1 MRKALMKDSI
11 KEIKNTYKR
20 FLSIL
25 LMAFLGVGFF
35 AGIRATS
42 PDMVDTIDKYYD
54 NQNVYD
60 IQVMSTL
67 GLTEDDIS
75 EISKIENVDEVIGT
89 YEIDGKL
96 EIDKVEQI
104 VKVMCV
110 QDINEPRLLEGKLPE
125 NSDECVVE
133 PNFLTQTG
141 KKIGDTIEV
150 QIENT
155 ENDEGEEVEHLTTK
169 EMKIVGTVQSP
180 LYISRDRGSS
190 TLGSGKVD
198 YYIYINKNNINAKDV
213 YTNIYVKVK
222 GANELETSS
231 DKYKELISNTKSKIE
246 EIKDEREIARQDELI
261 DTATTKLEEAET
273 EFNNKKKEAE
283 EEISNAEAKIED
295 GKKQIESGEKEI
307 SENEKKAN
315 EEFASAEKQ
324 IADGKETISQNEQ
337 TLNEKEAQVN
347 EQIQVLEE
355 QKKGLQSNLETVNS
369 SLNTANET
377 YNGIL
382 ESLKNPNLD
391 QGSLES
397 LLGQKTAC
405 EEHIASLEATKN
417 SLVSGITKIDNGI
430 TSAKQEIES
439 AKAQIEAAKKEL
451 EEKESSYQSIK
462 TSTLAQIQ
470 DAKDELEASKVE
482 LENGEQELNEQ
493 KVDVENQLSDAEA
506 KLIDA
511 RDEIAKIEKPT
522 WYVLDRAQN
531 SGYASFIQDTES
543 IENIGKVFPIVFFIV
558 ATLISLTSM
567 TRMVEEERTQI
578 GTLKALGY
586 NKFQIA
592 SKYVIYASLA
602 SVIGGILGMC
612 VGFVLLP
619 KIIWMMYS
627 MMYEI
632 GDISL
637 SFNWEFASIGLGLIF
652 ICIVGATIYAV
663 VRELR
668 HTPAILMRP
677 KAPKIGKRVLLEK
690 IPFIWK
696 RLSFSRKVTVRNI
709 FRYKKRFLMTIIGI
723 LGCTALILTGFGLRD
738 SISRIMPDQ
747 YEHVFNYD
755 MQITLKDGLEESQIE
770 ELKNNID
777 QKEEITKVVETYMA
791 SETAINNGVEEDVQI
806 IVPKDENS
814 LDGIINIV
822 DLETEEKVTLNDS
835 EIGLTDKAAE
845 LLGVKV
851 GDTITLKDSDGNEKQ
866 VKISNI
872 VENYVYHYVYMSRE
886 LYETLYGEEYK
897 ANVLLAQDN
906 NLTEEQEDVLA
917 KELMGY
923 NEISSVSLTS
933 SAIKTMDETMQS
945 LNYVVV
951 VLIVSAGLLA
961 FVVLYNLSNVNIS
974 ERIRELATIKVLGFY
989 DKEVYDYV
997 TRETIL
1003 LTLIG
1008 IVLGLVGGFFLNYYI
1023 IGTCEISML
1032 RFNKTIEP
1040 LSYIYSALIT
1050 IAFTLIVNFVTYFAL
1065 KKIDMIESLKS
1076 VE

>member
-1 MRKALMKDSI
+1 MKKALMKDSV

-67 GLTEDDIS
+67 GLTDDDIN
-75 EISKIENVDEVIGT
+75 EISKIENVDKVIGT
-89 YEIDGKL
+89 YETDGKL
-96 EIDKVEQI
+96 EIDKVEEI
-104 VKVMCV
+104 VKIMCV
-110 QDINEPRLLEGKLPE
+110 EDINKPRLIEGKLPE
-125 NSDECVVE
+125 NTSECVVE
-133 PNFLTQTG
+133 PNFLVQTG
-141 KKIGDTIEV
+141 KNIGDTIEI

-155 ENDEGEEVEHLTTK
+155 QNDDGEEVEFLVNK
-169 EMKIVGTVQSP
+169 EMKIVGTVASP
-180 LYISRDRGSS
+180 LYLSRDRGSS

-198 YYIYINKNNINAKDV
+198 YYIYINKDNINAKDI

-231 DKYKELISNTKSKIE
+231 DEYKELISNTKSKIE
-246 EIKDEREIARQDELI
+246 EIKDEREQARQDELI
-261 DTATTKLEEAET
+261 NTATTKLEEAES
-273 EFNNKKKEAE
+273 EFNNKKLEAE
-283 EEISNAEAKIED
+283 DEINNAQKKID
-295 GKKQIESGEKEI
+295 NGKKQIEDGEKEI
-307 SENEKKAN
+307 AENEQKAN
-315 EEFASAEKQ
+315 EEFANAEKQ
-324 IADGKETISQNEQ
+324 IEDAKTQISESEE
-337 TLNEKEAQVN
+337 TLNEQEAQAN
-347 EQIQVLEE
+347 EQFAALEE
-355 QKKGLQSNLETVNS
+355 QKSGLETNLAAVNS
-369 SLNTANET
+369 SLNIANET

-382 ESLKNPNLD
+382 EALKNPNID
-391 QGSLES
+391 SGSLES
-397 LLGQKTAC
+397 LTGQKLAC
-405 EEHIASLEATKN
+405 EAQISKLEETKNTLTAGITEIENGIASGKQE
-417 SLVSGITKIDNGI
+417 IQNGRNQI
-430 TSAKQEIES
+430 QAAKQEV
-439 AKAQIEAAKKEL
+439 
-451 EEKESSYQSIK
+451 EKQESSYKETKS
-462 TSTLAQIQ
+462 STLAQIQ
-470 DAKDELEASKVE
+470 EAKDKLKTSKEEITSGEEELEK
-482 LENGEQELNEQ
+482 Q
-493 KVDVENQLSDAEA
+493 KEDVNKQLSDAEA
-506 KLIDA
+506 ELIDA

-522 WYVLDRAQN
+522 WYVLDREQN
-531 SGYASFIQDTES
+531 SGYVSFIQDTES
-543 IENIGKVFPIVFFIV
+543 VENIGQVFPIVFFIV

-567 TRMVEEERTQI
+567 TRMVEEQRTQI

-602 SVIGGILGMC
+602 STIGGIFGMSL
-612 VGFVLLP
+612 GFVLIP

-627 MMYEI
+627 MMYQI

-637 SFNWEFASIGLGLIF
+637 NFNWKFGTIGLGLIF

-668 HTPAILMRP
+668 QTPAILMRP
-677 KAPKIGKRVLLEK
+677 KAPKIGKRVLLER

-723 LGCTALILTGFGLRD
+723 MGCTALILTGFGLKD

-755 MQITLKDGLEESQIE
+755 IQISLKDGLEEKQIE
-770 ELKNNID
+770 DLKNNLN
-777 QKEEITKVVETYMA
+777 QKDEITNTVETYMTT
-791 SETAINNGVEEDVQI
+791 ETAINNGVEEDVQI
-806 IVPKDENS
+806 IVTEDKNS
-814 LDGIINIV
+814 LDGTINIV
-822 DLETEEKVTLNDS
+822 DLDTKEKVTLNDN
-835 EIGLTDKAAE
+835 EICLTDKAAE
-845 LLGVKV
+845 LLGVKE
-851 GDTITLKDSDGNEKQ
+851 GDTITLQDGDGNQKQ
-866 VKISNI
+866 VTISNV
-872 VENYVYHYVYMSRE
+872 VENYVYHYVYMSKE
-886 LYETLYGEEYK
+886 LYENLYNKQYES
-897 ANVLLAQDN
+897 NVLLVQDS
-906 NLTEEQEDVLA
+906 NLSEEQEDSLA
-917 KELMGY
+917 EELMNY
-923 NEISSVSLTS
+923 NEISSVSLIS
-933 SAIKTMDETMQS
+933 SAIRTMDETMES

-1008 IVLGLVGGFFLNYYI
+1008 IALGLVAGYFLNYFI
-1023 IGTCEISML
+1023 IGTCEINML

-1040 LSYIYSALIT
+1040 LSYVYSTLIT

>member
-1 MRKALMKDSI
+1 MKKALMKDSV

-54 NQNVYD
+54 SQNVYD

-67 GLTEDDIS
+67 GLTEDDLN
-75 EISKIENVDEVIGT
+75 EISRIENVDKVIGT
-89 YEIDGKL
+89 YETDGKI
-96 EIDKVEQI
+96 EIDNTEQI
-104 VKVMCV
+104 IKVMCIEDV
-110 QDINEPRLLEGKLPE
+110 NKPKLLEGKLPE

-133 PNFLTQTG
+133 PNFLIQNN
-141 KKIGDTIEV
+141 KKIGDIIDVEIEK
-150 QIENT
+150 T
-155 ENDEGEEVEHLTTK
+155 ENNDGEEIEYLVNK
-169 EMKIVGTVQSP
+169 EMKIVGTVRSP

-198 YYIYINKNNINAKDV
+198 YYIYINKDNINAKDI
-213 YTNIYVKVK
+213 YTNIYVKLK
-222 GANELETSS
+222 GSNEYKTSS
-231 DKYKELISNTKSKIE
+231 DEYKELVSDTKSKIE
-246 EIKDEREIARQDELI
+246 DIKDEREEARQDELI
-261 DTATTKLEEAET
+261 NTATSKLEEAET
-273 EFNNKKKEAE
+273 EFNDKKAEAE
-283 EEISNAEAKIED
+283 EEISNAEAEIED
-295 GKKQIESGEKEI
+295 GKKQIEDGEAQI
-307 SENEKKAN
+307 AENEKKAN

-324 IADGKETISQNEQ
+324 IEDAKAEISKNEE
-337 TLNEKEAQVN
+337 TLNEQEQQAN
-347 EQIQVLEE
+347 EQFKALEE
-355 QKKGLQSNLETVNS
+355 QKAGLQSNLDTVNS
-369 SLNTANET
+369 ALNTANET

-382 ESLKNPNLD
+382 EALKDPNID
-391 QGSLES
+391 SGSLES
-397 LLGQKTAC
+397 LQGQKTAC
-405 EEHIASLEATKN
+405 EQQIAKLEASKS
-417 SLVSGITKIDNGI
+417 SLVAGITEIDNGI
-430 TSAKQEIES
+430 TSGRQKIENG
-439 AKAQIEAAKKEL
+439 KAAIEVAKKEI
-451 EEKESSYQSIK
+451 EEQESSYQSTK
-462 TSTLAQIQ
+462 SYTLAQIQ
-470 DAKDELEASKVE
+470 DAKDELEASRVE

-493 KVDVENQLSDAEA
+493 KAEVQKQLDDAEA
-506 KLIDA
+506 ELIDA

-522 WYVLDRAQN
+522 WYVLDREQN

-543 IENIGKVFPIVFFIV
+543 IENIGQVFPIVFFIV

-567 TRMVEEERTQI
+567 TRMVEEQRTQI

-637 SFNWEFASIGLGLIF
+637 SFNLQFASIGLGLIF
-652 ICIVGATIYAV
+652 VCIVGATIYAV
-663 VRELR
+663 TRELR
-668 HTPAILMRP
+668 QTPAILMRP

-723 LGCTALILTGFGLRD
+723 MGCTALILTGFGLRD

-755 MQITLKDGLEESQIE
+755 MQISLKSGLEENQIE
-770 ELKNNID
+770 ELKSNLEHKD
-777 QKEEITKVVETYMA
+777 EITNTLETYMT
-791 SETAINNGVEEDVQI
+791 SLTAIKNGVEEDVQV
-806 IVPKDENS
+806 IVPKEKDS
-814 LDGIINIV
+814 LEGTINLV
-822 DLETEEKVTLNDS
+822 DIETKEKVTLNDN
-835 EIGLTDKAAE
+835 EICLTDKAAE

-851 GDTITLKDSDGNEKQ
+851 GDTIILQDSDGNEKE
-866 VKISNI
+866 VTISNV
-872 VENYVYHYVYMSRE
+872 VENYVYHYVYMSKD
-886 LYETLYGEEYK
+886 LYENSYNQDYET
-897 ANVLLAQDN
+897 NVLLAQDSD
-906 NLTEEQEDVLA
+906 LTEEQEDSLA
-917 KELMGY
+917 EELMGY
-923 NEISSVSLTS
+923 NEISSVSLIS
-933 SAIKTMDETMQS
+933 SAIRTMDETMES

-989 DKEVYDYV
+989 DREVYDYV

-1008 IVLGLVGGFFLNYYI
+1008 IVLGLVAGFFLNYYI
-1023 IGTCEISML
+1023 IGTCEINML

-1040 LSYIYSALIT
+1040 LSYVYATLIT
-1050 IAFTLIVNFVTYFAL
+1050 IGFTLIVNFVTYFAL